1 MLRTTIML
9 LGVVVLAACAT
20 PVPQPADRARIA
32 QVQDTYDGEFRT
44 AVSTQGLDVNPGS
57 FPKTLELILS
67 GAENE
72 QVDSFFT
79 LIEGLIFLQTSQLG
93 LAQAVAPEI
102 TASANKLATEGIDS
116 RNVVLANNYADLVG
130 ARADVDTLRS
140 LDRNTLEQ
148 HTQRVAIVKDIE
160 ARTAKVTR
168 RLCRRGDT
176 DDGAAFVA
184 GYQATSLLEADNA
197 MSRAC
202 VPDITDADACDRFLG
217 QRPQLNEAR
226 DLMAAFSGDADEA
239 SQIAQTRRRIE
250 QNISRRAGGAA
261 MPPPTDPC

>member
-1 MLRTTIML
+1 MLRTIIML
-9 LGVVVLAACAT
+9 LGVVVLAACPG
-20 PVPQPADRARIA
+20 PVPDQADRARIT
-32 QVQDTYDGEFRT
+32 QVQETYDSEFRT
-44 AVSTQGLDVNPGS
+44 AVSTQELDVKPGS
-57 FPKTLELILS
+57 FPKTLKLIQN

-72 QVDSFFT
+72 QVDSFYT
-79 LIEGLIFLQTSQLG
+79 LIEGLIFLQTGQLG

-102 TASANKLATEGIDS
+102 TGSTNKLATDGIAS
-116 RNVVLANNYADLVG
+116 RNVVLARNYADLVG
-130 ARADVDTLRS
+130 TRADVDTLRS

-168 RLCRRGDT
+168 NLCRLGEA

-184 GYQATSLLEADNA
+184 AYQATSLLEADNA

-202 VPDITDADACDRFLG
+202 VPDITDAEACGRFLG

-226 DLMAAFSGDADEA
+226 DLMAAFSGDAAEA
-239 SQIAQTRRRIE
+239 SQIAQTRRKIE
-250 QNISRRAGGAA
+250 QDMSQRAGGAA
-261 MPPPTDPC
+261 LPPPTDPC